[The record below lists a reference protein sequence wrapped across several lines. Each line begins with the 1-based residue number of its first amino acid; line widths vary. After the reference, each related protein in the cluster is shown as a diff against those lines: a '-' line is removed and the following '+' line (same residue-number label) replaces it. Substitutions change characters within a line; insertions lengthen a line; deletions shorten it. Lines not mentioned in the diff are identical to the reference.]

1 MLSCDRFANSTS
13 FHSYICCQLSIKC
26 NSFVNVLYLL
36 WLLSPFL
43 NCHVSRC
50 TFSHRLL
57 GVMLTDTTRILFY
70 SGFCTDWTLKV
81 CVLQL
86 YCKQL
91 LLESLGWFDEN
102 TSFEISKFCSLF
114 SYQASHP
121 FFKFLTGLLLKCVV
135 MFDAIRSTPVVLFN
149 PTKVFLLPHRKHY
162 RRHPC
167 WQFIS
172 SSFRMCNVFWGF
184 YP

>member
-1 MLSCDRFANSTS
+1 M
-13 FHSYICCQLSIKC
+13 KC

-121 FFKFLTGLLLKCVV
+121 FFQISDRIALKMC
-135 MFDAIRSTPVVLFN
+135 FDVRCHSVNTCWIIQPNKSLPSSTQK
-149 PTKVFLLPHRKHY
+149 TLP
-162 RRHPC
+162 
-167 WQFIS
+167 S
-172 SSFRMCNVFWGF
+172 SSLLTVYFVFI
-184 YP
+184 